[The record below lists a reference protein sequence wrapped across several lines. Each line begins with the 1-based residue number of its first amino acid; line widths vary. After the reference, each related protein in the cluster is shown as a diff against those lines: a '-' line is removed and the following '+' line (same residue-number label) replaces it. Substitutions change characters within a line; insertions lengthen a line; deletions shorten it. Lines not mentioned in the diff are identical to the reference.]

1 MLLWTSYGGPSMCLD
16 RGRRRAML
24 NEGFEADGVK
34 GVWLLVLTTSPCV
47 DTGDVGRFALGRCV

>member
-1 MLLWTSYGGPSMCLD
+1 MCLD